1 VAQVDRVVVQET
13 ARIQIMVKH
22 LQPLK
27 VMATKVVILQ
37 LKVTTEQLVT
47 QAMVMPQVRAVVE
60 LRLQAHK
67 VLQQV
72 VVEMV
77 DRAQMLILHGLLQ
90 HQLA

>member
-1 VAQVDRVVVQET
+1 VDQVDQVVGQEI

-37 LKVTTEQLVT
+37 SKVTTEQLVT
-47 QAMVMPQVRAVVE
+47 QAMEMPQVLAVVE

-72 VVEMV
+72 VGEMV
-77 DRAQMLILHGLLQ
+77 VQAQMLILHGLLQ